1 MRKSAFLVI
10 LVATLG
16 ITAILISA
24 CVMDQEVGY
33 LEGTVTI
40 GPICPVE
47 RPGEVCKPPPE
58 AFAARPVQVYEA
70 GSMKFVKTVGLD
82 ADGEY
87 RTTLAPGTYVVEI
100 TRAGIDRTEDVPK
113 TITLR
118 SGETV
123 VVDIAIDTGI
133 R

>member
-1 MRKSAFLVI
+1 MRKRAFLVI
-10 LVATLG
+10 LIAILG
-16 ITAILISA
+16 IAAILVSA
-24 CVMDQEVGY
+24 CVMYQEVGY

-47 RPGEVCKPPPE
+47 RPGEVCKPSPE

-70 GSMKFVKTVGLD
+70 GSMKFVKTVEVG
-82 ADGEY
+82 ADGAY

-100 TRAGIDRTEDVPK
+100 TRAGIDRTEDVPT

-123 VVDIAIDTGI
+123 VVDIALDTGI